1 MKNKIRSYFPFLL
14 SLIFLSGCYEYEISP
29 LAETKLMLSETKVG
43 QYVLKNSD
51 KIVSAMRE
59 NTEGQGGDIDRF
71 EDVQAYEISPDAV
84 LVSKEN
90 DRGRWETSILM
101 MNSGHVF
108 ICTLMGNKDF
118 LISDEISFIES
129 EEPMNPILVKG
140 DKDKLQ
146 QFFLNSGEKG
156 VKMCIA
162 IPV

>member
-1 MKNKIRSYFPFLL
+1 MKNKIQSYFLFLL

-51 KIVSAMRE
+51 KIVSVMRE
-59 NTEGQGGDIDRF
+59 NAEGQGGDIDRF
-71 EDVQAYEISPDAV
+71 EDVQVYEISPDAV

-108 ICTLMGNKDF
+108 ICALMRNKDF
-118 LISDEISFIES
+118 PISDAISLIES
-129 EEPMNPILVKG
+129 EEPMRPTLVKG
-140 DKDKLQ
+140 DKDKIQ

-156 VKMCIA
+156 VKVCYA